1 MSDSAD
7 DVFRQIE
14 TLMAEQLERLRGGN
28 VTAAVELG
36 RRTEGL
42 LRKATAAG
50 AQSLSCWTPSLGAD
64 LARIERIKRLFHDLH
79 LALAQQAGELAD
91 KRSRLGRTRKAL
103 KAYRNGT
110 G

>member
-1 MSDSAD
+1 MSDSAE
-7 DVFRQIE
+7 DVFQQIE

-36 RRTEGL
+36 RRTESL

-50 AQSLSCWTPSLGAD
+50 GQAD
-64 LARIERIKRLFHDLH
+64 LARIERIKRLFHDLR

-91 KRSRLGRTRKAL
+91 KRSRLGKTRKAL
-103 KAYRNGT
+103 KAYRNGA